1 MFMWVVRQTQPT
13 MLSLKP
19 LPFTDSRFD
28 LTSTSI
34 YLCLCNQ
41 RYFNTFT
48 VFFRQVLHT
57 EPCLY
62 FTDLCSLKKN
72 ASFQVKINKYASLEK
87 KFLSCLDIY
96 AFPEQLACFCPVE
109 IELCNWL
116 GFPSWVGYQKWENQ
130 VHEFPVTSTRL
141 FIMGIFVLTSF
152 LGYTYPCFVLFFL
165 TYFNTCFLVITY

>member
-1 MFMWVVRQTQPT
+1 MSQDPSAPQGIHCIGLFCDLFFQVRDVEMVDQKHSLVDSGGKWKPPHLFCHLPSQNYGKGLGWCPQISLTLLNICLIYIFFFPVGILSNLDQYQGRQNSAMFMWVVRQTQPT

-48 VFFRQVLHT
+48 VFFHQVLHT

-62 FTDLCSLKKN
+62 FPDLCSLKKM
-72 ASFQVKINKYASLEK
+72 L
-87 KFLSCLDIY
+87 
-96 AFPEQLACFCPVE
+96 
-109 IELCNWL
+109 
-116 GFPSWVGYQKWENQ
+116 PSK
-130 VHEFPVTSTRL
+130 
-141 FIMGIFVLTSF
+141 
-152 LGYTYPCFVLFFL
+152 
-165 TYFNTCFLVITY
+165 